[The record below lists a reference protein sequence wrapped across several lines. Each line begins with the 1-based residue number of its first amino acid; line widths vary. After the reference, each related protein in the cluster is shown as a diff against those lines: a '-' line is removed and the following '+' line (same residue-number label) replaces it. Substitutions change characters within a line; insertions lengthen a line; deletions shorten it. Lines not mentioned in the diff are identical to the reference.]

1 MGSSQSML
9 SPIGNVME
17 LVYVSFFWKCNSN
30 FFFWNVA
37 CAMTM
42 YYSSCMLLLLE
53 MYSTYWIHLNTET
66 VLFCFFFELWF
77 WLWKPLYCIFFFFTY
92 IEVNVFFCWESSFL
106 LCHCPLGFFRP
117 WLLTFPANS
126 VFLSVIVYQLI
137 LMI

>member
-30 FFFWNVA
+30 FFFLECCMRNDHVLFQLYATAVRNVFYILDPSEYWN
-37 CAMTM
+37 
-42 YYSSCMLLLLE
+42 SSFLLLF
-53 MYSTYWIHLNTET
+53 WIMVLIMET
-66 VLFCFFFELWF
+66 SL
-77 WLWKPLYCIFFFFTY
+77 LYFFFFTY
-92 IEVNVFFCWESSFL
+92 VEVNVFFCWESSFL